1 MLIHIYIALLI
12 HNMLLKVIVPHGL
25 HHQQRQQ
32 RWYWYQFTN
41 LIHDLLCKTGDQE
54 HKLIGCVQWS
64 YVDHRSDIDIALLIL
79 FLVCYTIRGWLTQTP
94 SRDVVSVIKGEALL
108 TIGYTIFGNKSYS
121 YIHSQ
126 ISVHRKHE
134 IIEQSGI

>member
-1 MLIHIYIALLI
+1 MFLSSPKQTSKMAAIK
-12 HNMLLKVIVPHGL
+12 NQLLKHPISL
-25 HHQQRQQ
+25 
-32 RWYWYQFTN
+32 
-41 LIHDLLCKTGDQE
+41 
-54 HKLIGCVQWS
+54 S
-64 YVDHRSDIDIALLIL
+64 YL
-79 FLVCYTIRGWLTQTP
+79 
-94 SRDVVSVIKGEALL
+94 IKGESLL